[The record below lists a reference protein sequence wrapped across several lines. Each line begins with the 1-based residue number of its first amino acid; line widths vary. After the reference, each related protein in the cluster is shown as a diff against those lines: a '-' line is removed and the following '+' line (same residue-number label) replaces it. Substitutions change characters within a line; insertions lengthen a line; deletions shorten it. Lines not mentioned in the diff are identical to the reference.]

1 MPVSVREL
9 GMEWNGGRGVNQVT
23 QGGGRVMKNDDDND
37 NGDDYIV
44 FCLQVYQQTL
54 LTTARF
60 VL

>member
-1 MPVSVREL
+1 
-9 GMEWNGGRGVNQVT
+9 
-23 QGGGRVMKNDDDND
+23 MKNDDDND